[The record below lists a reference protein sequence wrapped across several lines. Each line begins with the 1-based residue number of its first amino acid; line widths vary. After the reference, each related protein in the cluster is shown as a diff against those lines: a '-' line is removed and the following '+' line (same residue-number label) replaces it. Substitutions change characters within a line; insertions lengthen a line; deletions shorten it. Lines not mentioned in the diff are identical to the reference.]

1 MITVFKFEKSS
12 NSHIRS
18 YIVDQVTINYKVLS
32 LLYVEPYESRPAY
45 EAGFF
50 KDVNENSTV

>member
-32 LLYVEPYESRPAY
+32 LLYVGPKECRPAY